1 MGVSLTDRKQR
12 VVLNGQISSWGNI
25 LAGVTQCSVYKNK
38 KQSNPKLNDDVNLI
52 SKWAFQWKMFF

>member
-12 VVLNGQISSWGNI
+12 AVLNGQTSSLGNI

-38 KQSNPKLNDDVNLI
+38 KQPNPKLNDDLNLI
-52 SKWAFQWKMFF
+52 SKWVFQ